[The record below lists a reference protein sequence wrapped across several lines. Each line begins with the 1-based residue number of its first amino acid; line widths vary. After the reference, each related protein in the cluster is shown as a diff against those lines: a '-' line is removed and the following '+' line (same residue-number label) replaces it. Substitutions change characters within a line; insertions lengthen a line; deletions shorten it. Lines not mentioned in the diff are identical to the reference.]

1 MRKETFNAAKVLVD
15 KIATIDYEIQLLEE
29 QLASKNRM
37 IRFGGQ
43 FNVSA
48 PIESDEVVLNQLC
61 NDLIFYKKRDR
72 EDLVQQLENL

>member
-1 MRKETFNAAKVLVD
+1 MRKETFNAAKILVD
-15 KIATIDYEIQLLEE
+15 KIASIDYEIQLLEE
-29 QLASKNRM
+29 QLASKNRL

-61 NDLIFYKKRDR
+61 SDLIHYKKRDR
-72 EDLVQQLENL
+72 EDLAQQLENL

>member
-1 MRKETFNAAKVLVD
+1 MRREDYNAAMKLVEN
-15 KIATIDYEIQLLEE
+15 IAKIDYEIQLLEE
-29 QLASKNRM
+29 QLASKNKL

-61 NDLIFYKKRDR
+61 SDLIHYKKRDR
-72 EDLVQQLENL
+72 EDLAQQLENL